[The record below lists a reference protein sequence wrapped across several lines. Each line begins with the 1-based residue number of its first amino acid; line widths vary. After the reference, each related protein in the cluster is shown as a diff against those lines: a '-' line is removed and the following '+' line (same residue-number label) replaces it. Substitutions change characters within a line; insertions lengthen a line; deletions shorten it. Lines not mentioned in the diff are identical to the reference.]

1 MGDYS
6 KHCKCG
12 QQKEIYLYGIQYIK
26 TSRPCALNVTG
37 GSDGLLAAKGP
48 GLYRCAA
55 KAERRPRG
63 WAGSCRYRTH
73 ANSQG
78 AAQQRALSAWAP
90 GTLSSPDDRGE
101 PRKPERLQTSPAALP
116 QERGCRATQGHN
128 GQPGIGQEP
137 QGLSLD
143 LVCDFRQLT
152 DELKTQAFLSL
163 HGPDG
168 GIQTQR
174 RDAQRLV

>member
-26 TSRPCALNVTG
+26 TSRPCALTVTG

-90 GTLSSPDDRGE
+90 GTLSSPDDRGS
-101 PRKPERLQTSPAALP
+101 PGNLKGCKPVQQLSRRKEGAGPH
-116 QERGCRATQGHN
+116 RATTD
-128 GQPGIGQEP
+128 
-137 QGLSLD
+137 SLGSG
-143 LVCDFRQLT
+143 R
-152 DELKTQAFLSL
+152 SL
-163 HGPDG
+163 
-168 GIQTQR
+168 
-174 RDAQRLV
+174 RD